1 MPTIRTLS
9 PGDRCEQVARELRD
23 RPGITAEMLA
33 EEFGVSPRSI
43 FRDLDRLRDRGF
55 PVESSRGRGGG
66 LRLRGNWGTGTVQL
80 QREEALCTLLALAVA
95 ERLGLPMFGRETA
108 RARRKLAE
116 VFPASER
123 RRLAPLRE
131 RILLGSPASP
141 SVRASYVTP
150 EGSAMRSLQ
159 AAFVDERVVTATY
172 TRDDGTT
179 TRRRLEPHAL
189 LICWPVW
196 YVLAHDHLRQEPRTF
211 RLDRFER
218 VEVDAQQFRSRPQDI
233 GQDVLAR
240 HGVRVERV

>member
-1 MPTIRTLS
+1 MPTIRTQS
-9 PGDRCEQVARELRD
+9 PGDRCEQIARELRD

-43 FRDLDRLRDRGF
+43 FRDLDRLRDRGY

-66 LRLRGNWGTGTVQL
+66 LRLRGNWGLGTVQL
-80 QREEALCTLLALAVA
+80 RREEALCTLLALAVA
-95 ERLGLPMFGRETA
+95 ERLGLPMFGHETA

-123 RRLAPLRE
+123 RRLAPLRQ

-141 SVRASYVTP
+141 SVRASYITP
-150 EGSAMRSLQ
+150 DRPAMRSLQ

-179 TRRRLEPHAL
+179 TQRRLEPHAL

-196 YVLAHDHLRQEPRTF
+196 YVLAHDHLRGDPRTF
-211 RLDRFER
+211 RLDRFAEVA
-218 VEVDAQQFRSRPQDI
+218 VETQRFRPRPQEI
-233 GQDVLAR
+233 GVDVLAR
-240 HGVRVERV
+240 YGVRVERV